1 MGLQQYVF
9 YYFFLVKL
17 RNNCL
22 LFSCLGKTY
31 GVGGTLY
38 KYMTEK
44 IENSTDERR
53 NNCLL
58 LSCLGKTYGVGGTL
72 YKYMTQKIE
81 NSTNPSRQSRSRRLM
96 MKL

>member
-1 MGLQQYVF
+1 M
-9 YYFFLVKL
+9 K
-17 RNNCL
+17 
-22 LFSCLGKTY
+22 
-31 GVGGTLY
+31 
-38 KYMTEK
+38 EK

-53 NNCLL
+53 NNYLC

-72 YKYMTQKIE
+72 YKYMKEKIE